1 MIFLNIGFGN
11 LVNGEKIIAIISPE
25 SAPSRRIIS
34 EAKKS
39 GNLID
44 ATQGRKTRAVVIM
57 ENHDI
62 VLSAVMPD
70 TIMSR
75 NFRGEKSE

>member
-1 MIFLNIGFGN
+1 MNIGFGN
-11 LVNGEKIIAIISPE
+11 LANYEKIVAIISPE
-25 SAPSRRIIS
+25 SAPIRRLIS

-44 ATQGRKTRAVVIM
+44 ATQGRKTRAVIIM
-57 ENHDI
+57 ENSDI
-62 VLSAVMPD
+62 ILSAVMPE

-75 NFRGEKSE
+75 NIKGEKNE

>member
-75 NFRGEKSE
+75 NFRGDRSE

>member
-34 EAKKS
+34 EAKKA
-39 GNLID
+39 GNLVD
-44 ATQGRKTRAVVIM
+44 ATQGRKTRSVVIM
-57 ENHDI
+57 DNHDI

-75 NFRGEKSE
+75 NFRGDKSE

>member
-25 SAPSRRIIS
+25 SAPSRRVIS

-57 ENHDI
+57 ENHDV